1 MTKTV
6 GIITYNSISNYGALF
21 QAHALQMILEKKGY
35 TTEFIDYWPSYR
47 LTRII
52 QPPLMHIKKG
62 EGVILNLLMTFY
74 RLYAD
79 IINIDHNYRKPKLFL
94 SYHNDYLHNSKIR
107 YNTYDELVTTC
118 PSYDIYI
125 TGSDQL
131 WRPREIIG
139 LDPAYFLAFVN
150 KQNCRISYAVSMG
163 SDKLSDKYTE
173 HFKSL
178 IKNVDV
184 ISVREKAAIPFVHNM
199 SGKDVVSVLDPT
211 LLVDITEWN
220 LIAKEPKKHIC
231 NFLLV
236 YNLSGDSGL
245 GQIAKKVADKL
256 NLHIIHINRLPYGM
270 RFPRQNAVRPE
281 EWLWYFSNASFIITD
296 SFHGT
301 VFSILNNK
309 PFYTIQPA
317 PRNMRALDL
326 LTPLG
331 LSQRLYSSW
340 KDVEIDAPEINYSS
354 VMNKL
359 DQMRKASYSYLD
371 DAITTCTGDT

>member
-35 TTEFIDYWPSYR
+35 TSEFIDYWPSYR
-47 LTRII
+47 LTRLLH
-52 QPPLMHIKKG
+52 PPSMNTKKG
-62 EGVILNLLMTFY
+62 GGVIRNILRVGYQLYSDIVNL
-74 RLYAD
+74 D
-79 IINIDHNYRKPKLFL
+79 QNYRKPKLFL
-94 SYHNDYLHNSKIR
+94 SYHNDYLRNSKIR
-107 YNTYDELVTTC
+107 YNTYDDLVTNC

-131 WRPREIIG
+131 WRPQEIIG
-139 LDPAYFLAFVN
+139 LDPAYFLSFVT

-163 SDKLSDKYTE
+163 SDKLSDKYVD

-178 IKNVDV
+178 IQNVDV
-184 ISVREKAAIPFVHNM
+184 ISVREKAAIPFVRKM

-211 LLVDITEWN
+211 LLVDIKEWN
-220 LIAKEPKKHIC
+220 LISKEPKKHIS

-236 YNLSGDSGL
+236 YNLSGNKGL
-245 GQIAKKVADKL
+245 GQLAKIVANKL
-256 NLHIIHINRLPYGM
+256 GLPILHINRLPYGHQY
-270 RFPRQNAVRPE
+270 PRQNAVRPE

-317 PRNMRALDL
+317 PRNMRAVDL

-331 LSQRLYSSW
+331 LSHRLYSSW
-340 KDVEIDAPEINYSS
+340 KDVEIDTTDINYFS

-359 DQMRKASYSYLD
+359 DQMRKESYSYLD
-371 DAITTCTGDT
+371 DAIAACSGDT